1 MTLFR
6 AIPLHVHGALEV
18 IAAPLLFV
26 APFALGFGYVA
37 GAISI
42 GLGAAL
48 VGLALSIYSEG
59 DRGSVP
65 LNAHV
70 SLDYLISWA
79 TIVLGVGI
87 GITTDNAVASIFM
100 VGFGVAHMALIAS
113 TRFSRPVGA

>member
-1 MTLFR
+1 MTLSR

-18 IAAPLLFV
+18 IAAPLLLV
-26 APFALGFGYVA
+26 APFVLGFGFVA

-42 GLGAAL
+42 ALGAAL
-48 VGLALSIYSEG
+48 IGLALSIYG
-59 DRGSVP
+59 DEERGSVP

-70 SLDYLISWA
+70 GLDYVIASV
-79 TIVLGVGI
+79 TIALGIAVGI
-87 GITTDNAVASIFM
+87 ATGNAVAAVFM